1 MPFKKDHETVID
13 LAEHQM
19 NLQGYV
25 RWAFIKDQIGL
36 SRQRIAQLADKAA
49 SVGYT
54 TATRLDVLKKS
65 MNNNLV
71 RHEYVVTK
79 SNRQWLLDQ
88 AEATGLSHH
97 DLLNRAIQNYIQ
109 THDSDDSPVTT

>member
-1 MPFKKDHETVID
+1 MSVKEDQQTVID

-19 NLQGYV
+19 AIQGYV
-25 RWAFIKDQIGL
+25 RWTIVNNQMGL
-36 SRQRIAQLADKAA
+36 SRQRIAQLREMACEA
-49 SVGYT
+49 GYT
-54 TATRLDVLKKS
+54 TPIRLKTLKAS
-65 MNNNLV
+65 MERNLV

-88 AEATGLSHH
+88 AEIQGISHH

-109 THDSDDSPVTT
+109 SHDTNDSTQ

>member
-1 MPFKKDHETVID
+1 MSFKSDHEVVID

-19 NLQGYV
+19 TLQGYV
-25 RWAFIKDQIGL
+25 RWAFIKDQIGF

-49 SVGYT
+49 KAGYT
-54 TATRLDVLKKS
+54 TATRLEVLRKS
-65 MNNNLV
+65 MTNNLV

-97 DLLNRAIQNYIQ
+97 DLLNRAIHNYIQ
-109 THDSDDSPVTT
+109 NHDPNTTT